1 MKYLLYAPCQELVE
15 FIDNPASYSERELNA
30 LSTVESLLGLC
41 QTPNVRDIAILSY
54 IGLWEA

>member
-54 IGLWEA
+54 IGL